1 MRWPCWG
8 FMRIFAYSGAFLG
21 MLLPIFPATGFG
33 NILTD
38 RKGLKGI
45 ARRSAKRG
53 ASAEVTLTFEES
65 VGLMISY
72 TRIKIKGVSTCP
84 ESRIAENF

>member
-8 FMRIFAYSGAFLG
+8 FMGIFVYSGAFLR

-33 NILTD
+33 NILID
-38 RKGLKGI
+38 RKELKGI

-53 ASAEVTLTFEES
+53 ASAEVTLTFAEAI
-65 VGLMISY
+65 GLIISY

-84 ESRIAENF
+84 ESRIAENS

>member
-1 MRWPCWG
+1 MRWRCWG
-8 FMRIFAYSGAFLG
+8 FMRMFVYSGAFLRRS
-21 MLLPIFPATGFG
+21 LPIFPATGIG
-33 NILTD
+33 NILRD
-38 RKGLKGI
+38 RKGLKGK
-45 ARRSAKRG
+45 ARRRAKRG

-65 VGLMISY
+65 VGLIISY

>member
-1 MRWPCWG
+1 M
-8 FMRIFAYSGAFLG
+8 
-21 MLLPIFPATGFG
+21 
-33 NILTD
+33 
-38 RKGLKGI
+38 

-65 VGLMISY
+65 VGLIISY

-84 ESRIAENF
+84 ENRIAENF